1 MENSIGNNALGIIIS
16 IIPIL
21 PKILNGEYLPKKEW
35 ILNEQ
40 FGLFKELYLYFK
52 PLIDIIV
59 PMIFFIIMVVIE
71 YFVKEN
77 VIVIMVVNTAVIVI
91 LEVMISV
98 IVDTQKYIYR
108 KITNDKIRKA
118 INIFYCAPAG
128 ILTVALWLRYMKIND
143 ASDIATYVFLL
154 SCFSYLTYLE
164 PVNRKRNKYVDIFT
178 DTRKSYLN
186 VECENISQK
195 GQWYFIKEGD
205 TTRKIRKER
214 VSEFVCHD

>member
-118 INIFYCAPAG
+118 INIFYCVPAG

-195 GQWYFIKEGD
+195 GQWYFIKEGN